1 MCESVR
7 VSVPLV
13 RFTLSCEVICP
24 LRSDNTKR
32 MFPGPSLLND
42 ATGMGMEN
50 GNETYTQNMDT
61 RHTLHDPAATL
72 HTTGGIFKFLVSF

>member
-1 MCESVR
+1 MR
-7 VSVPLV
+7 VCVPLIG
-13 RFTLSCEVICP
+13 FTLGCEVVRP

-50 GNETYTQNMDT
+50 GNGTYAQNI
-61 RHTLHDPAATL
+61 LAFWL
-72 HTTGGIFKFLVSF
+72 HTQPKS

>member
-1 MCESVR
+1 MR
-7 VSVPLV
+7 VCVPLIG
-13 RFTLSCEVICP
+13 FTLGCEVVRP

-50 GNETYTQNMDT
+50 GNGEWEWNICTE
-61 RHTLHDPAATL
+61 HSSFLATHATKKL
-72 HTTGGIFKFLVSF
+72 RGGALE